1 MKLAIMQKRSDLNS
15 NIHEPV
21 LLISGTHCVIR
32 NIIYSDHGL
41 YASEQVHICCM
52 IIMTVVRR

>member
-1 MKLAIMQKRSDLNS
+1 MKVALMQKRSDLNS
-15 NIHEPV
+15 SFHEPV
-21 LLISGTHCVIR
+21 LLISRTHCVIR

-41 YASEQVHICCM
+41 YASEKVHICCM